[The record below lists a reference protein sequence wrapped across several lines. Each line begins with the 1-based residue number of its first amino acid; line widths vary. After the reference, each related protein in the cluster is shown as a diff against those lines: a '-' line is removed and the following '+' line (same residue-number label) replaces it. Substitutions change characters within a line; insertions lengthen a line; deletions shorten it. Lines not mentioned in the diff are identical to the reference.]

1 MPGIRASV
9 LFCRIAAKSLAAG
22 YLVYTLEDEENHGW
36 AFPFRIARYCHRSKD
51 RQGAGMSEEQ
61 TNVQTLGQS
70 VHDRL
75 RGMILSGDLP
85 SGTPLQEKVFAER
98 LGVSRTPVR
107 EAVARLTSEG
117 LVRRSGGGVPT
128 VSQISITEIM
138 EILHVRRLL
147 ESDAAR
153 QAASVSS
160 PTEPFLVLRGRLMQY
175 LQGERP
181 GVAEYAQFDEDLHTL
196 IARTAGS
203 ALLTELVKG
212 LKLKT
217 RIFDKGSI
225 PERFEPGCHEHI
237 EIIDAILARDPGRAE
252 AAMRTH
258 IENARAAILSH
269 LYRLF

>member
-1 MPGIRASV
+1 M
-9 LFCRIAAKSLAAG
+9 
-22 YLVYTLEDEENHGW
+22 TE
-36 AFPFRIARYCHRSKD
+36 
-51 RQGAGMSEEQ
+51 RQ
-61 TNVQTLGQS
+61 TTVQTLGQS

-75 RGMILSGDLP
+75 RAMILAGELP

-117 LVRRSGGGVPT
+117 LVTRNGGIPT

-147 ESDAAR
+147 ETESAR
-153 QAASVSS
+153 QAATVNS
-160 PTEPFLVLRGRLMQY
+160 PAEPLLIMRARLVQY

-181 GVAEYAQFDEDLHTL
+181 GVAEYTQFDEDLHTL
-196 IARTAGS
+196 IAKAAGS
-203 ALLTELVKG
+203 ALLTELIKG

-237 EIIDAILARDPGRAE
+237 EIIDAILARDPARAE
-252 AAMRTH
+252 SAMRRH
-258 IENARAAILSH
+258 IENARAAILGH
-269 LYRLF
+269 LNRLF

>member
-1 MPGIRASV
+1 MN
-9 LFCRIAAKSLAAG
+9 
-22 YLVYTLEDEENHGW
+22 LEKTT
-36 AFPFRIARYCHRSKD
+36 A
-51 RQGAGMSEEQ
+51 
-61 TNVQTLGQS
+61 QTLGQS

-75 RGMILSGDLP
+75 REMILSGELP
-85 SGTPLQEKVFAER
+85 SGSPLKEKVFADR

-117 LVRRSGGGVPT
+117 LVTRDGGGVPS
-128 VSQISITEIM
+128 VSRISIAEIM

-153 QAASVSS
+153 QAAVVSA
-160 PTEPFLVLRGRLMQY
+160 PPEPFLAMRTRLTQF
-175 LQGERP
+175 LQGDRP
-181 GVAEYAQFDEDLHTL
+181 SVSDYAQFDEDLHTL

-203 ALLTELVKG
+203 SLLTELVKS

-225 PERFEPGCHEHI
+225 PERFEPGCLEHI
-237 EIIDAILARDPGRAE
+237 EIIDAILSRDPDRAQ
-252 AAMRTH
+252 AAMRNH
-258 IENARAAILSH
+258 IENARSAILSH

>member
-1 MPGIRASV
+1 
-9 LFCRIAAKSLAAG
+9 
-22 YLVYTLEDEENHGW
+22 
-36 AFPFRIARYCHRSKD
+36 
-51 RQGAGMSEEQ
+51 MSEEQ
-61 TNVQTLGQS
+61 SSLQTLGQS
-70 VHDRL
+70 IHDRL
-75 RGMILSGDLP
+75 RSMILAGELP

-117 LVRRSGGGVPT
+117 LVTRSGGGVPT
-128 VSQISITEIM
+128 VNEISITEIM
-138 EILHVRRLL
+138 EILHVRKLL
-147 ESDAAR
+147 ETEAAR
-153 QAASVSS
+153 QAASVNS
-160 PTEPFLVLRGRLMQY
+160 PAEPFLAMRAKLVLF

-203 ALLTELVKG
+203 ALLTELIKG

-217 RIFDKGSI
+217 RIFGKGSI

-237 EIIDAILARDPGRAE
+237 EIIDAILAREPARAE
-252 AAMRTH
+252 VAMRSH

-269 LYRLF
+269 LNRLF